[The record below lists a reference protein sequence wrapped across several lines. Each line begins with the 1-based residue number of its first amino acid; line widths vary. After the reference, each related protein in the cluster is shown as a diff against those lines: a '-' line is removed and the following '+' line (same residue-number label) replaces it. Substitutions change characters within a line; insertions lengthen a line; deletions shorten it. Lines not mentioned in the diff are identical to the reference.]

1 MLLLRR
7 LRIVSSKI
15 IFLLLKGVFYLG
27 FKFGTSHCDGA
38 IILDKNEDGDDR
50 IIFQLN
56 MEYDDIAA
64 KNQIV
69 FKVQKK

>member
-1 MLLLRR
+1 MWQIWVASICIAIL
-7 LRIVSSKI
+7 
-15 IFLLLKGVFYLG
+15 GFYLG

>member
-1 MLLLRR
+1 MWQIWVISICLVIL
-7 LRIVSSKI
+7 
-15 IFLLLKGVFYLG
+15 GFYLG
-27 FKFGTSHCDGA
+27 YKIGTSYCDGA
-38 IILDKNEDGDDR
+38 IVLDKNEDGDDR

-64 KNQIV
+64 KDQIV